1 MKTPEEIKKG
11 IECCTC
17 PTSDC
22 DQCPYHKV
30 GDGDCVDEV
39 KHDALAYIR
48 QLEARVPRWIPVE
61 ERLPEKHLQ
70 ECLCRYVFD
79 EIPGVSGH
87 IHVLT
92 WHAYGTNGYVY
103 RPHFTDEGFESMRV
117 THWMPLP
124 EPPEEVQHK

>member
-61 ERLPEKHLQ
+61 ERLPDI
-70 ECLCRYVFD
+70 D
-79 EIPGVSGH
+79 EEVLVCTNEGLYKVAQYSGADKFWTLELNQM
-87 IHVLT
+87 V
-92 WHAYGTNGYVY
+92 WGMVAG
-103 RPHFTDEGFESMRV
+103 V

-124 EPPEEVQHK
+124 EPPEEG